1 MNNMPTAMEAKIHIE
16 AEIKTIGRL
25 RFSVI
30 DVLPAPYI
38 SKEYGVR
45 KYKPFIMK
53 ATPLRHPRK
62 AMATGNAKE
71 CNISDNKFCTAV
83 IAITEISIARIL
95 LQNNVG
101 MLSGIPRIFP
111 VAIYITTS
119 HIIHSEDT
127 KEVAAHLSL
136 NNLKGDVTDKM
147 RFQLL
152 PRCSILH

>member
-1 MNNMPTAMEAKIHIE
+1 MNNMPTEMEAKIHIE

-119 HIIHSEDT
+119 HIGSPLI
-127 KEVAAHLSL
+127 
-136 NNLKGDVTDKM
+136 LK
-147 RFQLL
+147 
-152 PRCSILH
+152 

>member
-1 MNNMPTAMEAKIHIE
+1 
-16 AEIKTIGRL
+16 
-25 RFSVI
+25 
-30 DVLPAPYI
+30 
-38 SKEYGVR
+38 
-45 KYKPFIMK
+45 
-53 ATPLRHPRK
+53 
-62 AMATGNAKE
+62 MATGNAKE

-83 IAITEISIARIL
+83 IAITEISIARSL

-111 VAIYITTS
+111 VTTYITTS